1 MKNLRKSWPN
11 LITGANAGGSCRVA
25 MRTRWA
31 ARVAQFF
38 RWAAK
43 AMQHP
48 AQLLLI
54 LFLLT
59 PLVAHGKHVAPP
71 EIQSITNNGIRYVVP
86 NDKGLRAYVEAWDV
100 QTGGKLWAKT
110 IFTHWYI
117 PPFGTECMHYEYL
130 TSMTFVK
137 DDLVLTSE
145 RGGIYALDIHARAVR
160 RMKAKEPNKPAAGN
174 AGIAPPLTIGNH
186 WPAVPEHGR

>member
-1 MKNLRKSWPN
+1 VPN
-11 LITGANAGGSCRVA
+11 PAGAVDAPIASLFHIGGQGRRA
-25 MRTRWA
+25 TDQR
-31 ARVAQFF
+31 

-48 AQLLLI
+48 ARLLLI

-59 PLVAHGKHVAPP
+59 PLVAHAKHVGPP
-71 EIQSITNNGIRYVVP
+71 EIQSITNNDIRYVVP

-100 QTGGKLWAKT
+100 QTGRKLWAKT

-130 TSMTFVK
+130 TSMVLVK
-137 DDLVLTSE
+137 EELILTAE
-145 RGGIYALDIHARAVR
+145 RGRIYGLDIDTRALR
-160 RMKAKEPNKPAAGN
+160 RMKKEPNKPAAGN
-174 AGIAPPLTIGNH
+174 SGMAPRLAIGHH
-186 WPAVPEHGR
+186 WPGVPEPERWAETSAIP